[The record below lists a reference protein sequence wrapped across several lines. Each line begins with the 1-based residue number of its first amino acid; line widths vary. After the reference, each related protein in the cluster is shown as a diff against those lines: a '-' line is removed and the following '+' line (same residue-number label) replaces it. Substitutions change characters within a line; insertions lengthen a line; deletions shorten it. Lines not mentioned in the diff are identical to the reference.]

1 MYELYARKDYQKV
14 QSLYAGLEHML
25 HRVVAMLVLMGVVA
39 ITLIYPL
46 ILADNNLGAVE
57 IRAIPHRK
65 SARYRQVRYDKTMDK
80 QMTISAFSDELAQ
93 VRTKKIIVGGA
104 HHERFVFT

>member
-1 MYELYARKDYQKV
+1 MYEPYARKDYQKV

-25 HRVVAMLVLMGVVA
+25 HREAMLMLMGVVA

-65 SARYRQVRYDKTMDK
+65 KCQIPPSV
-80 QMTISAFSDELAQ
+80 I
-93 VRTKKIIVGGA
+93 
-104 HHERFVFT
+104 